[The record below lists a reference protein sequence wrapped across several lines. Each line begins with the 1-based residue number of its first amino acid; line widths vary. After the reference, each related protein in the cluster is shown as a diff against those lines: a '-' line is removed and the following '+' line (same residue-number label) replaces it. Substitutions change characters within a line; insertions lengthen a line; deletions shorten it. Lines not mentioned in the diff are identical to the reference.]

1 LYFHSYLCSHNSG
14 FDLSKNPI
22 TEKYRQHPVLKD
34 ITEGLEQ
41 RGHIVL
47 QGLTGSSR
55 AVLSAVAAS
64 LTGGHHLFICA
75 GKEAAAYF
83 YNDLENLLGER
94 DLDYHKKTVLFY
106 PTSYKRPYEPEKPDS
121 TYLLSRTEVLGRVS
135 VSERKT
141 IIVTYPEALSEKVVT
156 RKVLS
161 KNTLKIKAKEKVSF
175 DFVTDVL
182 HEYDFERVDFVVEP
196 GQFSVRGG
204 IIDVFS
210 FSNDHPYRMEFFGD
224 EIDSIRT
231 FDPATQ
237 LSVSQVNSIALV
249 PNVQSRL
256 MLEERETL
264 PEYLP
269 SRTIVWIEESDQLAY
284 RFEDEYAKAV
294 QAFEKLEDGGPAQK
308 PGLIFSRATTLLNQL
323 NGMTTVEFGVK
334 SVFGGAALFAL
345 HTSPQPAFSKNFE
358 LLINDL
364 ISKKNDNY
372 HCLILSDNPMQIE
385 RLYAIFEDIQAS
397 WPESGKVAIEPV
409 YHSLQAGFIDHDLR
423 LAVYTDHQVFERY
436 HKFHLRESFKGKE
449 AITLKEL
456 YDLKPGDFV
465 SHIDHGIGRFAGLEI
480 IDNNGK
486 KQEAIRLIYKNDDI
500 LYVSIHSL
508 HRIAKYTGRDGAEP
522 QLSKLGSNAWNKL
535 KNNTKNK
542 VKDIARDLI
551 KLYAQRKASKGYA
564 FMPDTYLQ
572 NELEASF
579 IYEDTPDQLKATI
592 DVKADMESES
602 PMDRLI
608 CGDVGFGKTEI
619 AIRAAFKAVTDSKQV
634 AVLVPTTI
642 LALQHYKTFTDRL
655 SELPVKVDYINRFK
669 STKQQKETLDQL
681 AQGKIDILIGTHRLI
696 SKDVVFKDLGLMIID
711 EEQKFGVAA
720 KEKLKHMRA
729 SVDSLTL
736 TATPIPRTL
745 QFSMMGARDMSIIN
759 TPPPNRYP
767 VHTEIRSFGEE
778 VIREAI
784 QYEVARGGQVFFI
797 HNRVQNILDVYDM
810 LNKFTKGIR
819 IAVAHGQ
826 MEGHRL
832 EEIMLGFIDGEYD
845 VLLSTT
851 IVESGLD
858 IPNANTIII
867 NDAQNFGLSDLHQLR
882 GRVGRSNK
890 KAFCYLLAPPLAS
903 LTADAQ
909 KRLRALQEFADLGS
923 GFSISLRDLDIR
935 GAGNLLGA
943 EQSGFISDIGFEM
956 FHKILDEAIQEL
968 KDTEFADVF
977 KSDKPKPFV
986 AECAIESDMEILF
999 PSEYIDSGTE
1009 RISLYTELD
1018 MIADEDNL
1026 MKFTDKLIDRFG
1038 PLPRQALDLLNT
1050 VRMRWVARELGFEKI
1065 IIRNKTLIGYFVSD
1079 PESGFYQTA
1088 RFGNLIRHLQSNPR
1102 SFRLKESNSK
1112 LLLYIQAV
1120 PTVNAALNSL
1130 RELLEA
1136 TI

>member
-1 LYFHSYLCSHNSG
+1 LPKSPINESYRNHPALEEITRISG
-14 FDLSKNPI
+14 KQTHLLLS
-22 TEKYRQHPVLKD
+22 
-34 ITEGLEQ
+34 
-41 RGHIVL
+41 
-47 QGLTGSSR
+47 GLTGSSK
-55 AVLSAVAAS
+55 AVLASAVCAQS
-64 LTGGHHLFICA
+64 GGQHLFVCTD
-75 GKEAAAYF
+75 KETAAYF
-83 YNDLENLLGER
+83 YNDLENLFGER
-94 DLDYHKKTVLFY
+94 DLDYNKKSVLFY
-106 PTSYKRPYEPEKPDS
+106 PTSYKRPYEPEKPDN
-121 TYLLSRTEVLGRVS
+121 THILSRTEVLGRVT

-141 IIVTYPEALSEKVVT
+141 LIVTYPEALSEKVVT

-161 KNTLKIKAKEKVSF
+161 KNTLKIKTKEKVSF

-182 HEYDFERVDFVVEP
+182 IEYDFDRVDFVVEP

-210 FSNDHPYRMEFFGD
+210 FSNEHPYRIEFFGN

-237 LSVSQVNSIALV
+237 LSTTQMSSITLV

-256 MLEERETL
+256 IHEERETL

-269 SRTIVWIEESDQLAY
+269 PKTVVWIEESSQLAL
-284 RFEDEYAKAV
+284 RLDDEYAKAL
-294 QAFEKLEDGGPAQK
+294 QAFEKLIDSDSALK
-308 PGLIFSRATTLLNQL
+308 PELVFTKSNALLQQL
-323 NGMTTVEFGVK
+323 GNMTTIEFGTS
-334 SVFGGAALFAL
+334 SVFPQPAEIRL
-345 HTSPQPAFSKNFE
+345 HTSPQPAFNKNFE

-364 ISKKNDNY
+364 VKKRNENY
-372 HCLILSDNPMQIE
+372 QCLILSDNPKQIE
-385 RLYAIFEDIQAS
+385 RLYAIFEDIQAN

-465 SHIDHGIGRFAGLEI
+465 SHIDHGIGRFGGLEI

-486 KQEAIRLIYKNDDI
+486 KQEAIRLVYKNDDI

-522 QLSKLGSNAWNKL
+522 ALSKLGSNAWNKL

-579 IYEDTPDQLKATI
+579 IYEDTPDQLKATL

-619 AIRAAFKAVTDSKQV
+619 AIRAAFKAVTDSKQA

-655 SELPVKVDYINRFK
+655 AGLPVTVDYINRFK
-669 STKQQKETLDQL
+669 SPKQQKETLDLL
-681 AQGKIDILIGTHRLI
+681 AQGKVDILIGTHRLI
-696 SKDVVFKDLGLMIID
+696 SKDVVFKDLGLLIID
-711 EEQKFGVAA
+711 EEQKFGVSA
-720 KEKLKHMRA
+720 KERLKQLRA
-729 SVDSLTL
+729 SVDTLTL

-745 QFSMMGARDMSIIN
+745 QFSMMGARDLSIIN

-767 VHTEIRSFGEE
+767 VQTEIRSFGEE
-778 VIREAI
+778 IIREAI

-810 LNKFTKGIR
+810 LNKFVKGIR

-832 EEIMLGFIDGEYD
+832 EEIMLGFINGDYD

-867 NDAQNFGLSDLHQLR
+867 NDAQHFGLSDLHQLR

-923 GFSISLRDLDIR
+923 GFSISMRDLDIR

-986 AECAIESDMEILF
+986 ADCSIESDMEILF

-1018 MIADEDNL
+1018 MISSEDSL

-1050 VRMRWVARELGFEKI
+1050 LRLRWVARELGFEKI
-1065 IIRNKTLIGYFVSD
+1065 ILRNKTMIGYFVSN
-1079 PESGFYQTA
+1079 PESGFYQTS
-1088 RFGNLIRHLQSNPR
+1088 RFGSIIRYLQANPK

-1112 LLLYIQAV
+1112 LLLYIQSI

-1130 RELLEA
+1130 RALDEA
-1136 TI
+1136 TA

>member
-1 LYFHSYLCSHNSG
+1 MPKSPINESYRNHPALEEITRISG
-14 FDLSKNPI
+14 KQTHLLLS
-22 TEKYRQHPVLKD
+22 
-34 ITEGLEQ
+34 
-41 RGHIVL
+41 
-47 QGLTGSSR
+47 GLTGSSK
-55 AVLSAVAAS
+55 AVLASAVCAQS
-64 LTGGHHLFICA
+64 GGQHLFVCTD
-75 GKEAAAYF
+75 KETAAYF
-83 YNDLENLLGER
+83 YNDLENLFGER
-94 DLDYHKKTVLFY
+94 DLDYNKKSVLFY
-106 PTSYKRPYEPEKPDS
+106 PTSYKRPYEPEKPDN
-121 TYLLSRTEVLGRVS
+121 THILSRTEVLGRVT

-141 IIVTYPEALSEKVVT
+141 LIVTYPEALSEKVVT

-161 KNTLKIKAKEKVSF
+161 KNTLKIKTKEKVSF

-182 HEYDFERVDFVVEP
+182 IEYDFDRVDFVVEP

-210 FSNDHPYRMEFFGD
+210 FSNEHPYRIEFFGN

-237 LSVSQVNSIALV
+237 LSTTQMSSITLV

-256 MLEERETL
+256 IHEERETL

-269 SRTIVWIEESDQLAY
+269 PKTVVWIEESSQLAL
-284 RFEDEYAKAV
+284 RLDDEYAKAL
-294 QAFEKLEDGGPAQK
+294 QAFEKLIDSDSALK
-308 PGLIFSRATTLLNQL
+308 PELVFTKSNALLQQL
-323 NGMTTVEFGVK
+323 GNMTTIEFGTS
-334 SVFGGAALFAL
+334 SVFPQPAEIRL
-345 HTSPQPAFSKNFE
+345 HTSPQPAFNKNFE

-364 ISKKNDNY
+364 VKKRNENY
-372 HCLILSDNPMQIE
+372 QCLILSDNPKQIE
-385 RLYAIFEDIQAS
+385 RLYAIFEDIQAN

-465 SHIDHGIGRFAGLEI
+465 SHIDHGIGRFGGLEI

-486 KQEAIRLIYKNDDI
+486 KQEAIRLVYKNDDI

-522 QLSKLGSNAWNKL
+522 ALSKLGSNAWNKL

-579 IYEDTPDQLKATI
+579 IYEDTPDQLKATL

-619 AIRAAFKAVTDSKQV
+619 AIRAAFKAVTDSKQA

-655 SELPVKVDYINRFK
+655 AGLPVTVDYINRFK
-669 STKQQKETLDQL
+669 SPKQQKETLDLL
-681 AQGKIDILIGTHRLI
+681 AQGKVDILIGTHRLI
-696 SKDVVFKDLGLMIID
+696 SKDVVFKDLGLLIID
-711 EEQKFGVAA
+711 EEQKFGVSA
-720 KEKLKHMRA
+720 KERLKQLRA
-729 SVDSLTL
+729 SVDTLTL

-745 QFSMMGARDMSIIN
+745 QFSMMGARDLSIIN

-767 VHTEIRSFGEE
+767 VQTEIRSFGEE
-778 VIREAI
+778 IIREAI

-810 LNKFTKGIR
+810 LNKFVKGIR

-832 EEIMLGFIDGEYD
+832 EEIMLGFINGDYD

-867 NDAQNFGLSDLHQLR
+867 NDAQHFGLSDLHQLR

-923 GFSISLRDLDIR
+923 GFSISMRDLDIR

-986 AECAIESDMEILF
+986 ADCSIESDMEILF

-1018 MIADEDNL
+1018 MISSEDSL

-1050 VRMRWVARELGFEKI
+1050 LRLRWVARELGFEKI
-1065 IIRNKTLIGYFVSD
+1065 ILRNKTMIGYFVSN
-1079 PESGFYQTA
+1079 PESGFYQTS
-1088 RFGNLIRHLQSNPR
+1088 RFGSIIRYLQANPK

-1112 LLLYIQAV
+1112 LLLYIQSI

-1130 RELLEA
+1130 RALDEA
-1136 TI
+1136 TA